1 MGGVKPYPIGYLE
14 YDGHDVEIEFLHYK
28 SEDEAREKWTRRC
41 KRINWDDLLV
51 VGSEVDECTKEDVEN
66 FVSLPY
72 ERKYFFV
79 RNKYDDVM
87 SDCIYHVPEMNRKS
101 FTNLHAQAQLLFVR
115 MVTSNKLA
123 IRLGGLL

>member
-1 MGGVKPYPIGYLE
+1 M
-14 YDGHDVEIEFLHYK
+14 EIEFLHYK

-72 ERKYFFV
+72 ERKYFFA
-79 RNKYDDVM
+79 RKKYDDIM

-101 FTNLHAQAQLLFVR
+101 FTNLHAQAHLLFVR